1 MKNDAGGSSK
11 RSREWE
17 QVIKSLI
24 RMRVKRKVC
33 GLLSSSLQGGPVQ
46 GVKKVVR

>member
-1 MKNDAGGSSK
+1 MM
-11 RSREWE
+11 
-17 QVIKSLI
+17 KSLI

-33 GLLSSSLQGGPVQ
+33 GENDGTCVYYASTDHDLLLLSSGSQGGPVQ